1 MIDSNDILTLL
12 SIPNEE
18 VLSSEIVKDTNDTT
32 YIEIELKDNRPCC
45 PFCFS
50 NSIGIKDYY
59 NVKINSNIIRKIH
72 YL

>member
-32 YIEIELKDNRPCC
+32 YIEIELKDNRP
-45 PFCFS
+45 
-50 NSIGIKDYY
+50 
-59 NVKINSNIIRKIH
+59 
-72 YL
+72 

>member
-32 YIEIELKDNRPCC
+32 YIEIELKDNRLNC
-45 PFCFS
+45 PLS
-50 NSIGIKDYY
+50 SRHG
-59 NVKINSNIIRKIH
+59 V
-72 YL
+72 